1 MSNEWREEHKD
12 VGVKP
17 TLQMPAVHRLATVFS
32 APREPAVKMPA
43 VEKRVS
49 SWAEASMAS
58 WKVWWQE
65 SPVAEKQAAC
75 WAERWT
81 ALSQV

>member
-1 MSNEWREEHKD
+1 MSNERFESGENQD
-12 VGVKP
+12 GGVKP
-17 TLQMPAVHRLATVFS
+17 TLQPLATVFS
-32 APREPAVKMPA
+32 AAREPAVKMPA

-49 SWAEASMAS
+49 SWAEASTAS

-65 SPVAEKQAAC
+65 SQVAEKQAAC

-81 ALSQV
+81 APSQV